1 MKQANARP
9 SSGEGAQSVWA
20 GRVYVGVGR
29 ALYVGAASD
38 TSPHAHHAIQ
48 ICVAVEGS
56 FRLRPGPESPWRR
69 HRGVVIRSDQRHQ
82 LDGSGCE
89 VVIVYLEPESQE
101 GRRLAVGRPGGPI
114 QAVPPAA
121 VRAIRAATA
130 AAASREVDSEA
141 ALRLCR
147 DILAQLG
154 VRLERSGAPDD
165 RVRRALVAIR
175 ADPTRRWKVAEL
187 AEAARLSSRRFREV
201 FSSQVGMSCRQYLLW
216 TRLNSA
222 LRQLASGASLTE
234 VALAAGFADA
244 AHLTRTFRRMV
255 GIVPSAIARSV
266 CFVEGLV

>member
-1 MKQANARP
+1 MMQTNARP
-9 SSGEGAQSVWA
+9 SSGEGARSIWS
-20 GRVYVGVGR
+20 GRVFVGIGR
-29 ALYVGAASD
+29 ALYVGSASD

-48 ICVAVEGS
+48 ICVALDGP
-56 FRLRPGPESPWRR
+56 FRLRPGPESAWRR
-69 HRGVVIRSDQRHQ
+69 HRGAVIRSDQRHQ

-89 VVIVYLEPESQE
+89 VVIVYLEPESEE

-114 QAVPPAA
+114 QAMPPAA

-130 AAASREVDSEA
+130 AAASGEVGPEA

-154 VRLERSGAPDD
+154 VRLERGGAPDD
-165 RVRRALVAIR
+165 RIRRALLAIR
-175 ADPTRRWKVAEL
+175 ADPTRRWKVAEV
-187 AEAARLSSRRFREV
+187 AEAARRSSRRFREA

-216 TRLNSA
+216 TRLYSS
-222 LRQLASGASLTE
+222 LRELARGASLTE
-234 VALAAGFADA
+234 AALAAGFADA

-266 CFVEGLV
+266 CFVEKPV